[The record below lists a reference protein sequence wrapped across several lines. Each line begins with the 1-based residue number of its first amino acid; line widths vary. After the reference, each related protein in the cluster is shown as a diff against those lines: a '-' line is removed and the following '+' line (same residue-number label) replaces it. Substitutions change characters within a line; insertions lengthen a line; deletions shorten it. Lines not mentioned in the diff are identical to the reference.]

1 MINKNKFKKICNEV
15 RLNTLT
21 SIYNAG
27 SGHSGPSLSIVEI
40 LVFIFFNIKKEKE
53 KFVLSKGHGVPALYS
68 VFASLGLIKKKELNT
83 LRLINSRLQGH
94 PDMTKLKFLDA
105 GTGALGQ
112 GLSISIGYALA
123 FGLERKN
130 FNSYCL
136 IGDGEIQ
143 EGQIW
148 EAAMYAGAKNISNLC
163 VVLDNNKFQNETL
176 TKKTLDIYPIKE
188 KFESFNWNVVEVDGH
203 NFKKLQDGFQ
213 KFISEK
219 KKPTLIIADTIK
231 GKGIS
236 FMENDESW
244 HAKKIKKNDYEKIL
258 KELK

>member
-1 MINKNKFKKICNEV
+1 
-15 RLNTLT
+15 
-21 SIYNAG
+21 
-27 SGHSGPSLSIVEI
+27 
-40 LVFIFFNIKKEKE
+40 
-53 KFVLSKGHGVPALYS
+53 
-68 VFASLGLIKKKELNT
+68 
-83 LRLINSRLQGH
+83 
-94 PDMTKLKFLDA
+94 
-105 GTGALGQ
+105 
-112 GLSISIGYALA
+112 
-123 FGLERKN
+123 
-130 FNSYCL
+130 
-136 IGDGEIQ
+136 
-143 EGQIW
+143 
-148 EAAMYAGAKNISNLC
+148 MYAGAKNISNLC